1 MELKQ
6 ELKLKQTLSQKMIQ
20 SANILQMGQIELKEY
35 IEEMALEN
43 PVVDL
48 EEREPENG
56 RLEENGE
63 LNEKIRRLEELASLD
78 RQNQTYYQ
86 DEEEE
91 AGRLEPG
98 RSQEGL
104 LESLLEQACMLHLTK
119 REEKIFR
126 YMIKNLDASGYLS
139 VNFGELCA
147 GLGIEETEG
156 ERIWKNFGRLEPRGI
171 GARSLKECLL
181 MQLSYLAED
190 GSVVIGVVQNETMRT
205 EMLAAR
211 IISNHLDLLGKNQMK
226 QLARACSCKLEEVLL
241 AAARIRELNPKPGS
255 GYGDE
260 SYDKYIVPDIIITQ
274 TEHGF
279 EMQLS
284 DETLPQIAINP
295 YYLSL
300 MKQKDTETEAKDYI
314 EGKIQQAEWVCQ
326 CIGKR
331 NQTLLRLAE
340 EILCVQ
346 GEFFAK
352 GSGKLAPWT
361 QKQAAKSLGVS
372 EPTLSR
378 TVREKYLQ
386 CRWGIFPLSY
396 FFSRHMAAGGF
407 GMTDKGRLADREE
420 AANQEETAVQAE
432 VVNRMETGKDPREAI
447 RHLIKTENPRKPF
460 SDRVLSEKL
469 AEAGITL
476 SRRTVAK
483 YREEMGIRDAS
494 GRKCFGI

>member
-6 ELKLKQTLSQKMIQ
+6 ELTLKQTLSQKMIQ
-20 SANILQMGQIELKEY
+20 SAGILQLGQAELREY

-63 LNEKIRRLEELASLD
+63 MNEKIRRLEELSSLD
-78 RQNQTYYQ
+78 RQNQSYYQ

-91 AGRLEPG
+91 AGRFEPG

-104 LESLLEQACMLHLTK
+104 LESLLEQACVLHLPEK
-119 REEKIFR
+119 EEKIFR
-126 YMIKNLDASGYLS
+126 YMIKNLDANGYLS
-139 VNFGELCA
+139 VNFGELCES
-147 GLGIEETEG
+147 LGMDETEG

-171 GARSLKECLL
+171 GARSLKECLR
-181 MQLSYLAED
+181 MQLSLLPEN
-190 GSVVIGVVQNETMRT
+190 GGETEKNGNRKLQT
-205 EMLAAR
+205 ELLAAR

-226 QLARACSCKLEEVLL
+226 RIARACSCKLEEVLL
-241 AAARIRELNPKPGS
+241 AAARIRELNPRPGS

-260 SYDKYIVPDIIITQ
+260 GYEKYIVPDIIITQ
-274 TEHGF
+274 TEQGF

-284 DETLPQIAINP
+284 EETLPQIVINP

-300 MKQKDTETEAKDYI
+300 MKQGNTEAEAREYI
-314 EGKIQQAEWVCQ
+314 EDKIRQAEWVCQ
-326 CIGKR
+326 CIGQR
-331 NQTLLRLAE
+331 NRTLTRLAK

-346 GEFFAK
+346 RTFFEK
-352 GSGKLAPWT
+352 GSGKLVSWT
-361 QKQAAKSLGVS
+361 QKQAAESLGVS
-372 EPTLSR
+372 ESTISR

-396 FFSRHMAAGGF
+396 FFSRHTTAAGLE
-407 GMTDKGRLADREE
+407 MADKKKMADREE
-420 AANQEETAVQAE
+420 TSNQI
-432 VVNRMETGKDPREAI
+432 ETGNDPKEAI
-447 RHLIKTENPRKPF
+447 RRLIEAEDPKKPF
-460 SDRVLSEKL
+460 SDRVLAEKL
-469 AEAGITL
+469 AQVGITL

-494 GRKCFGI
+494 GRKCF

>member
-156 ERIWKNFGRLEPRGI
+156 ERIWKNFGRLEPCGI

-190 GSVVIGVVQNETMRT
+190 GGAVIDIVQNGTMRT
-205 EMLAAR
+205 EILA
-211 IISNHLDLLGKNQMK
+211 
-226 QLARACSCKLEEVLL
+226 EVLL

-260 SYDKYIVPDIIITQ
+260 SYDKYIVPDIIISQ

-314 EGKIQQAEWVCQ
+314 EGKIRQAEWVCQ
-326 CIGKR
+326 CIGQR
-331 NQTLLRLAE
+331 NQTLSRLAE

-407 GMTDKGRLADREE
+407 GMTDKGRMIDQEE